1 MYIPLIRP
9 DPASDKR
16 QLAYYQGSP
25 IPGPENDP
33 DGWKI
38 LDPFIMS
45 GSILNHRQVEVTWKV
60 CECHSAIVYFLT
72 RRPLIARAGQTC
84 KLEYQA

>member
-9 DPASDKR
+9 DPASEKH
-16 QLAYYQGSP
+16 QLAYYQGPP
-25 IPGPENDP
+25 IPGPGNDP

-72 RRPLIARAGQTC
+72 GRPLIARAGQTC
-84 KLEYQA
+84 KLEH